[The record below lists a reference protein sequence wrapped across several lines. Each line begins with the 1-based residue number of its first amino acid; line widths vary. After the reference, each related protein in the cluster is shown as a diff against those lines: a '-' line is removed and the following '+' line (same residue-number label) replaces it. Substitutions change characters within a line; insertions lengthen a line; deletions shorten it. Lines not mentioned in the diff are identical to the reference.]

1 MVTDH
6 LGDYQR
12 SLFVGALLHIILITQ
27 HCTYIA
33 NCVHVF
39 YHLKCDDLAQNA
51 QNAHKGHHK

>member
-6 LGDYQR
+6 LDDYQR

-33 NCVHVF
+33 NCVRVF
-39 YHLKCDDLAQNA
+39 YHLKYDDQAKNA
-51 QNAHKGHHK
+51 QNAH